1 MMMGNNLF
9 VSYFCFFVDQQEDEL
24 REEGSEK
31 HAHLSEDLHVLIEV
45 YAPAADAYN
54 RLAYGIAEVRKY
66 LIPVRW
72 CYLYFE

>member
-1 MMMGNNLF
+1 MNYLLLLSSSPVNE
-9 VSYFCFFVDQQEDEL
+9 QEDEL

-31 HAHLSEDLHVLIEV
+31 HAHLNEDLHVLIEV

-66 LIPVRW
+66 LIPVSLHSSI
-72 CYLYFE
+72 YL